1 MDRDSKDTD
10 MAAPHS
16 RMSSCEPSEPSS
28 PAKTGNS
35 SSMRILIVEDNR
47 DHREILHTLLDS
59 LGYVC
64 QEAANGSEGLNEL
77 RRSIF
82 NLVMTDYQMPQM
94 NGIQLIHQVRNT
106 QDLSAIPIILMTG
119 HSDPKVIDHA
129 RAVGATSTL
138 LKPYS
143 LEDLKTSLNL
153 AWAMKQKP

>member
-1 MDRDSKDTD
+1 MDMDSKDTD
-10 MAAPHS
+10 MAAPHL
-16 RMSSCEPSEPSS
+16 MKYSCEPSESS
-28 PAKTGNS
+28 SRPKTGNS

-64 QEAANGSEGLNEL
+64 REAANGREGLNEL
-77 RRSIF
+77 RRSFF

-94 NGIQLIHQVRNT
+94 NGIQFIQQIQTT

-143 LEDLKTSLNL
+143 LEELKTSLNL
-153 AWAMKQKP
+153 VWAMKQKP

>member
-1 MDRDSKDTD
+1 MDSKDTA
-10 MAAPHS
+10 MTASHS
-16 RMSSCEPSEPSS
+16 LMYSCEPSEPSS

-35 SSMRILIVEDNR
+35 SSLRILIVEDNR
-47 DHREILHTLLDS
+47 DHRKILHTLLNS

-64 QEAANGSEGLNEL
+64 REAANGSEGLNEL

-94 NGIQLIHQVRNT
+94 NGIQFIHQVRTT
-106 QDLSAIPIILMTG
+106 QGLSAIPIIFMTG

-129 RAVGATSTL
+129 RAVGATSIL

-153 AWAMKQKP
+153 VWAMKKKP